1 MEQDKDQQESAIT
14 TEQPSAPPEITEK
27 KKRRKWELATIKYF
41 QILLDYNLFRY
52 GGKGELLK

>member
-1 MEQDKDQQESAIT
+1 MEQEKLQQESAVT
-14 TEQPSAPPEITEK
+14 AEQPAAPAESAEK

-52 GGKGELLK
+52 GGKGEVLK